1 MSVGVILITMQ
12 IEKINDRGVCL
23 PFTKMSAIAEIF
35 IFGTKL
41 TKIFQFKI
49 PIKILLGAKNLS
61 IE

>member
-49 PIKILLGAKNLS
+49 PITILFRREKI
-61 IE
+61 